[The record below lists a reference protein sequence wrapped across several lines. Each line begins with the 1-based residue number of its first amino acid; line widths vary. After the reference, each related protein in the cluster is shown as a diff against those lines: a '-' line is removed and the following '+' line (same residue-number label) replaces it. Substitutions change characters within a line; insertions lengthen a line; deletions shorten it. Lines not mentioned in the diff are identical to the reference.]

1 MKVEGVGIGST
12 NGIRVRR
19 NWLGTRASGYGT
31 DALVT
36 KVEGNYNI
44 VDNLL
49 TFAEAPY
56 GNTPLSTDTN
66 PPDDRDWI
74 GIATGSSFQGRTFL
88 RSGITNSSNET
99 YYEKNIV
106 LDVLYVLQDFRKIGV
121 ARSLMNKVEEIAKD
135 QKLDLII
142 KGVEKSNLLAQKL
155 FKNYTVVNRTRYLK
169 KHN

>member
-1 MKVEGVGIGST
+1 MFTIEKPKQIHQKSWKDIINESSSS
-12 NGIRVRR
+12 N
-19 NWLGTRASGYGT
+19 
-31 DALVT
+31 
-36 KVEGNYNI
+36 
-44 VDNLL
+44 
-49 TFAEAPY
+49 
-56 GNTPLSTDTN
+56 
-66 PPDDRDWI
+66 
-74 GIATGSSFQGRTFL
+74 SFQFDEVNFSLFWTCVFQDDYFAFAAKNEDKFM
-88 RSGITNSSNET
+88 GIIVAKINET

-169 KHN
+169 KA

>member
-1 MKVEGVGIGST
+1 MFTIEKPKQIHLKSWKDIINES
-12 NGIRVRR
+12 
-19 NWLGTRASGYGT
+19 ASS
-31 DALVT
+31 
-36 KVEGNYNI
+36 N
-44 VDNLL
+44 
-49 TFAEAPY
+49 
-56 GNTPLSTDTN
+56 
-66 PPDDRDWI
+66 
-74 GIATGSSFQGRTFL
+74 SFQFDEVNFSL
-88 RSGITNSSNET
+88 FWQCIFQDDYFAFAAKNEDKFMGIVVAKINET

>member
-1 MKVEGVGIGST
+1 MYKRQHLQSWKNIINES
-12 NGIRVRR
+12 
-19 NWLGTRASGYGT
+19 ASS
-31 DALVT
+31 
-36 KVEGNYNI
+36 N
-44 VDNLL
+44 
-49 TFAEAPY
+49 
-56 GNTPLSTDTN
+56 
-66 PPDDRDWI
+66 
-74 GIATGSSFQGRTFL
+74 SFQFSEVNFSLFWTCVFQDDYFAFAAKNEDKFM
-88 RSGITNSSNET
+88 GIIVAKINET

>member
-1 MKVEGVGIGST
+1 MAKI
-12 NGIRVRR
+12 
-19 NWLGTRASGYGT
+19 
-31 DALVT
+31 
-36 KVEGNYNI
+36 
-44 VDNLL
+44 
-49 TFAEAPY
+49 
-56 GNTPLSTDTN
+56 
-66 PPDDRDWI
+66 
-74 GIATGSSFQGRTFL
+74 
-88 RSGITNSSNET
+88 NET

-155 FKNYTVVNRTRYLK
+155 FKNYIVVNRTRYLK

>member
-1 MKVEGVGIGST
+1 MFTIEKPKQIHLQSWKNIINES
-12 NGIRVRR
+12 
-19 NWLGTRASGYGT
+19 ASS
-31 DALVT
+31 
-36 KVEGNYNI
+36 N
-44 VDNLL
+44 
-49 TFAEAPY
+49 
-56 GNTPLSTDTN
+56 
-66 PPDDRDWI
+66 
-74 GIATGSSFQGRTFL
+74 SFQFSEVNFSLFWTCVFQDDYFAFAAKNEDKFM
-88 RSGITNSSNET
+88 GIVVAKINET

-155 FKNYTVVNRTRYLK
+155 FKNYSVINRTRYLK

>member
-1 MKVEGVGIGST
+1 MFTIEKPKQIHLKSWREII
-12 NGIRVRR
+12 NE
-19 NWLGTRASGYGT
+19 SGPS
-31 DALVT
+31 
-36 KVEGNYNI
+36 N
-44 VDNLL
+44 
-49 TFAEAPY
+49 
-56 GNTPLSTDTN
+56 
-66 PPDDRDWI
+66 
-74 GIATGSSFQGRTFL
+74 SFQFKEVNFSLFWTRVFQDDYFAFAAKNEDKFM
-88 RSGITNSSNET
+88 GIVVAKINET

>member
-1 MKVEGVGIGST
+1 MFTIEKPKEIHLNSWKDII
-12 NGIRVRR
+12 NES
-19 NWLGTRASGYGT
+19 ASS
-31 DALVT
+31 
-36 KVEGNYNI
+36 N
-44 VDNLL
+44 
-49 TFAEAPY
+49 
-56 GNTPLSTDTN
+56 
-66 PPDDRDWI
+66 
-74 GIATGSSFQGRTFL
+74 SFQFDKVNFSL
-88 RSGITNSSNET
+88 FWQSIFQDDYFAFAAKNEDKFMGIIVAKINET

-135 QKLDLII
+135 QELDLII

>member
-1 MKVEGVGIGST
+1 MFIIEKPKQIHLRSWRDIINES
-12 NGIRVRR
+12 
-19 NWLGTRASGYGT
+19 ASSYSFQY
-31 DALVT
+31 DEVNFDLFWRCVFQDD
-36 KVEGNYNI
+36 Y
-44 VDNLL
+44 
-49 TFAEAPY
+49 FAFAAKNE
-56 GNTPLSTDTN
+56 DKFM
-66 PPDDRDWI
+66 
-74 GIATGSSFQGRTFL
+74 GIAVAK
-88 RSGITNSSNET
+88 INET

-121 ARSLMNKVEEIAKD
+121 ARSLMNKIEEIAKD

>member
-1 MKVEGVGIGST
+1 MFTIEKPKEIHLNSWKDII
-12 NGIRVRR
+12 NES
-19 NWLGTRASGYGT
+19 ASS
-31 DALVT
+31 
-36 KVEGNYNI
+36 N
-44 VDNLL
+44 
-49 TFAEAPY
+49 
-56 GNTPLSTDTN
+56 
-66 PPDDRDWI
+66 
-74 GIATGSSFQGRTFL
+74 SFQFDKVNFSL
-88 RSGITNSSNET
+88 FWQSVFQDDYFAFAAKNEDKFMGIIVAKINET

-106 LDVLYVLQDFRKIGV
+106 LDVLYVLRDFRKIGV

>member
-1 MKVEGVGIGST
+1 MFTIEKPKQIHLQSWKNIINES
-12 NGIRVRR
+12 
-19 NWLGTRASGYGT
+19 ASS
-31 DALVT
+31 
-36 KVEGNYNI
+36 N
-44 VDNLL
+44 
-49 TFAEAPY
+49 
-56 GNTPLSTDTN
+56 
-66 PPDDRDWI
+66 
-74 GIATGSSFQGRTFL
+74 SFQFDEVNFSL
-88 RSGITNSSNET
+88 FWQCIFQDDYFAFAAKNEDKFMGIVVAKINET

-155 FKNYTVVNRTRYLK
+155 FKNYTVINRTRYLK

>member
-1 MKVEGVGIGST
+1 MFTIEKPKQIHLQSWKNIINES
-12 NGIRVRR
+12 
-19 NWLGTRASGYGT
+19 ASS
-31 DALVT
+31 
-36 KVEGNYNI
+36 N
-44 VDNLL
+44 
-49 TFAEAPY
+49 
-56 GNTPLSTDTN
+56 
-66 PPDDRDWI
+66 
-74 GIATGSSFQGRTFL
+74 SFQFSEVNFSLFWTCVFQDDYFAFAAKNEDKFM
-88 RSGITNSSNET
+88 GIVVAKINET

-121 ARSLMNKVEEIAKD
+121 ARSLMNKIEEIAKD

>member
-1 MKVEGVGIGST
+1 MFTIEKPKEIHLKSWK
-12 NGIRVRR
+12 NII
-19 NWLGTRASGYGT
+19 NESASS
-31 DALVT
+31 
-36 KVEGNYNI
+36 N
-44 VDNLL
+44 
-49 TFAEAPY
+49 
-56 GNTPLSTDTN
+56 
-66 PPDDRDWI
+66 
-74 GIATGSSFQGRTFL
+74 SFQFDEVNFSL
-88 RSGITNSSNET
+88 FWQCIFQDDYFAFAAKNEDKFMGIIVAKINET

>member
-1 MKVEGVGIGST
+1 MFTIEKPKQIHLQSWKNIINES
-12 NGIRVRR
+12 
-19 NWLGTRASGYGT
+19 ASS
-31 DALVT
+31 
-36 KVEGNYNI
+36 N
-44 VDNLL
+44 
-49 TFAEAPY
+49 
-56 GNTPLSTDTN
+56 
-66 PPDDRDWI
+66 
-74 GIATGSSFQGRTFL
+74 SFQFSEVNFSLFWTCVFQDDYFAFAAKNEDKFM
-88 RSGITNSSNET
+88 GIIVAKINET

-106 LDVLYVLQDFRKIGV
+106 LDVLYVLKDFRKIGV

>member
-1 MKVEGVGIGST
+1 MFTIEKPKQIHLQSWKNIINES
-12 NGIRVRR
+12 
-19 NWLGTRASGYGT
+19 ASS
-31 DALVT
+31 
-36 KVEGNYNI
+36 N
-44 VDNLL
+44 
-49 TFAEAPY
+49 
-56 GNTPLSTDTN
+56 
-66 PPDDRDWI
+66 
-74 GIATGSSFQGRTFL
+74 SFQFDEVNFSLFWTCIFQDDYFAFAAKNEDKFM
-88 RSGITNSSNET
+88 GIVVAKINET

>member
-1 MKVEGVGIGST
+1 MFTIEKPKQIHLQSWKNIINES
-12 NGIRVRR
+12 
-19 NWLGTRASGYGT
+19 ASS
-31 DALVT
+31 
-36 KVEGNYNI
+36 N
-44 VDNLL
+44 
-49 TFAEAPY
+49 
-56 GNTPLSTDTN
+56 
-66 PPDDRDWI
+66 
-74 GIATGSSFQGRTFL
+74 SFQFDEVNFSLFWTCVFQDDYFAFAAKNEDKFM
-88 RSGITNSSNET
+88 GIIVAKINET

-121 ARSLMNKVEEIAKD
+121 ARSLMNKIEEIAKE

>member
-1 MKVEGVGIGST
+1 MFTIEKPKQIHLQSWKNIINES
-12 NGIRVRR
+12 
-19 NWLGTRASGYGT
+19 ASS
-31 DALVT
+31 
-36 KVEGNYNI
+36 N
-44 VDNLL
+44 
-49 TFAEAPY
+49 
-56 GNTPLSTDTN
+56 
-66 PPDDRDWI
+66 
-74 GIATGSSFQGRTFL
+74 SFQFSEVNFSLFWTCVFQDDYFAFAAKNEDKFM
-88 RSGITNSSNET
+88 GIVVAKINET

-135 QKLDLII
+135 KKLDLII